1 MEIKHNLFFSF
12 LQARFSRETSKN
24 LSMLIH
30 WQQFSTFYT
39 LIQHRDDIKM
49 IRTSLVVSIE
59 HFDIIPMADKSTE
72 HGKLFLI
79 CLIPL
84 DYTMP
89 MPKSH
94 RLKHKSVTCFHFCFF
109 GSYNSTPVSVTG
121 GEYSSLAVR
130 PPNTYKSPLL
140 TANDKPALG
149 FSMGI
154 TSVHWFLWRS
164 NCSTLDSVP
173 SSSLQPPVSN
183 KLLLKM

>member
-1 MEIKHNLFFSF
+1 MEIKHRNIKKTVNINSLTTIFHG
-12 LQARFSRETSKN
+12 L
-24 LSMLIH
+24 
-30 WQQFSTFYT
+30 YT
-39 LIQHRDDIKM
+39 YPALKWHQMIK
-49 IRTSLVVSIE
+49 TSLVVSIE

-79 CLIPL
+79 CLIPSG
-84 DYTMP
+84 YTMP

-183 KLLLKM
+183 YYWKCKLV